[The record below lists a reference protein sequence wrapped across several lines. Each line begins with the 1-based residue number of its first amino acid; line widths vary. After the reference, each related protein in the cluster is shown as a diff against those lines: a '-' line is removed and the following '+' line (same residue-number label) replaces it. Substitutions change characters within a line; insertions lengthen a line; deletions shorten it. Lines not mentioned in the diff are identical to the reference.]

1 LTDSKETPQ
10 GSPSPSATTP
20 GATATKP
27 GRLRR
32 VPMWVWGWA
41 GAIVVLAYGLAVER
55 MRGPPLVVLAL
66 GGMTLALTASA
77 LLRVIGPLTRPETAD
92 PTAGGQGRRFVRELE
107 REKQLV
113 LKAIKEIELDF
124 QMRKIS
130 EPDYREMVERY
141 RARALRVLGDLAA
154 GDDYRALIEREL
166 KDRLAARAAAAVAGP
181 EGPAD
186 PAPAAVAAVT
196 ATCASCGVT
205 NDADAQFCKKCGTPL
220 TSSSAAPA

>member
-1 LTDSKETPQ
+1 LTDSKETPK
-10 GSPSPSATTP
+10 GSPNPSATTP
-20 GATATKP
+20 GASATKS

-66 GGMTLALTASA
+66 GGMTLALTAGA

-130 EPDYREMVERY
+130 ERDYREMVERY
-141 RARALRVLGDLAA
+141 RNRAMRLIAELDS
-154 GDDYRALIEREL
+154 GDDYRGLIEKEL
-166 KDRLAARAAAAVAGP
+166 KLRLELPVAD
-181 EGPAD
+181 A
-186 PAPAAVAAVT
+186 PAPAAPAAGSRP
-196 ATCASCGVT
+196 TCRICQKV
-205 NDADAQFCKKCGTPL
+205 NDADAKFCKSCGEKL
-220 TSSSAAPA
+220 

>member
-1 LTDSKETPQ
+1 MTDSKETPQ

-66 GGMTLALTASA
+66 GGMTLALTAGA
-77 LLRVIGPLTRPETAD
+77 LLRVIGPLTRPEVAD
-92 PTAGGQGRRFVRELE
+92 PTAGGQGRRFIRELE

-130 EPDYREMVERY
+130 ERDYREMVERY
-141 RARALRVLGDLAA
+141 RNRAMRLISELEA
-154 GDDYRALIEREL
+154 GDDYRGLIEKEL
-166 KDRLAARAAAAVAGP
+166 KLRLDLPVA
-181 EGPAD
+181 D
-186 PAPAAVAAVT
+186 VPAPAAAAGAVAGSRP
-196 ATCASCGVT
+196 TCRICQKD
-205 NDADAQFCKKCGTPL
+205 NDADAKFCKSCGEKL
-220 TSSSAAPA
+220 

>member
-1 LTDSKETPQ
+1 MTDSKETPQ

-66 GGMTLALTASA
+66 GGMTLALTAGA
-77 LLRVIGPLTRPETAD
+77 LLRVIGPLTRPEVAD
-92 PTAGGQGRRFVRELE
+92 PTAGGQGRRFIRELE

-124 QMRKIS
+124 QMRKLG
-130 EPDYREMVERY
+130 ERDYREMVERY
-141 RARALRVLGDLAA
+141 RNRAMRLISELEA
-154 GDDYRALIEREL
+154 GDDYRGLIEKEL
-166 KDRLAARAAAAVAGP
+166 KLRLDLPVA
-181 EGPAD
+181 D
-186 PAPAAVAAVT
+186 VPAPAAAAGAVAGSRP
-196 ATCASCGVT
+196 TCRICQKD
-205 NDADAQFCKKCGTPL
+205 NDADAKFCKSCGEKL
-220 TSSSAAPA
+220 

>member
-66 GGMTLALTASA
+66 GGMTLALTAGA
-77 LLRVIGPLTRPETAD
+77 LLRVIGPLTRPEVAD
-92 PTAGGQGRRFVRELE
+92 PTAGGQGRRFIRELE

-130 EPDYREMVERY
+130 ERDYREMVERY
-141 RARALRVLGDLAA
+141 RNRAMRLISELEA
-154 GDDYRALIEREL
+154 GDDYRGLIEKEL
-166 KDRLAARAAAAVAGP
+166 KLRLDLPVA
-181 EGPAD
+181 D
-186 PAPAAVAAVT
+186 VPAPAAAAGAVAGSRP
-196 ATCASCGVT
+196 TCRICQKD
-205 NDADAQFCKKCGTPL
+205 NDADAKFCKSCGEKL
-220 TSSSAAPA
+220 

>member
-1 LTDSKETPQ
+1 MTDSKETPQ

-66 GGMTLALTASA
+66 GGMTLALTAGA
-77 LLRVIGPLTRPETAD
+77 LLRVIGPLTRPEVAD
-92 PTAGGQGRRFVRELE
+92 PTAGGQGRRFIRELE

-130 EPDYREMVERY
+130 ERDYREMVERY
-141 RARALRVLGDLAA
+141 RNRAMRLISELEA
-154 GDDYRALIEREL
+154 GDDYRGLIEKEL
-166 KDRLAARAAAAVAGP
+166 KLRLDLPVA
-181 EGPAD
+181 D
-186 PAPAAVAAVT
+186 VPAPAAAA
-196 ATCASCGVT
+196 AGSRPTCRICQKD
-205 NDADAQFCKKCGTPL
+205 NDADAKFCKSCGEKL
-220 TSSSAAPA
+220 

>member
-10 GSPSPSATTP
+10 GSPSPSATKP

-66 GGMTLALTASA
+66 GGMTLALTAGA
-77 LLRVIGPLTRPETAD
+77 LLRVIGPLTRPEVAD
-92 PTAGGQGRRFVRELE
+92 PTAGGQGRRFIRELE

-130 EPDYREMVERY
+130 ERDYREMVERY
-141 RARALRVLGDLAA
+141 RNRAMRLISELEA
-154 GDDYRALIEREL
+154 GDDYRGLIEKEL
-166 KDRLAARAAAAVAGP
+166 KLRLDLPVA
-181 EGPAD
+181 D
-186 PAPAAVAAVT
+186 VPAPAAAAGAVAGSRP
-196 ATCASCGVT
+196 TCRICQKD
-205 NDADAQFCKKCGTPL
+205 NDADAKFCKSCGEKL
-220 TSSSAAPA
+220 

>member
-1 LTDSKETPQ
+1 MTSSATLTDSKETPK

-20 GATATKP
+20 GATATKS

-66 GGMTLALTASA
+66 GGMTLALTAGA
-77 LLRVIGPLTRPETAD
+77 LLRVIGPLTRPEVAD
-92 PTAGGQGRRFVRELE
+92 PTAGGQGRRFIRELE

-130 EPDYREMVERY
+130 ERDYREMVERY
-141 RARALRVLGDLAA
+141 RNRAMRLIAELDS
-154 GDDYRALIEREL
+154 GDDYRGLIEKEL
-166 KDRLAARAAAAVAGP
+166 KLRLDLPVA
-181 EGPAD
+181 D
-186 PAPAAVAAVT
+186 VPAPAAPAGAAVGSRP
-196 ATCASCGVT
+196 TCRICQKV
-205 NDADAQFCKKCGTPL
+205 NDADAKFCKSCGEKL
-220 TSSSAAPA
+220 